1 MYFRDLVTDASQ
13 LPPYERLCES
23 LSTFV
28 AECVRFLV
36 DGFEA
41 AQKAASSSPC
51 YSHSTVLMLARHIIV
66 ALDGVSVLARQ
77 GCAENC
83 SPLLRSAFEADLS
96 LSYILAKDSQRRA
109 IAYQIAHIHRRIKSY
124 RRLDSTDDLGMA
136 LRRELQGDPFLTL
149 LEWPVTDLKA
159 RVANLQ
165 KCFSDPAFI
174 AVEKAWQEARKNRK
188 GKPKKKDPE
197 WFSLFN
203 GPDCLRDLAIRHQM
217 GSFYE
222 SLYRAWSENVHG
234 TGGMD
239 SIGPSEEEGINAV
252 RPIRHPSG
260 LESACGFAAQ
270 FAITATHK
278 LVMAYAPEQATAFQ
292 TRYRTHLGPR
302 YKEVVRGGLI
312 RCPWRGAE

>member
-1 MYFRDLVTDASQ
+1 MYFRDLVTDPSQ
-13 LPPYERLCES
+13 LPPYEKQCES
-23 LSTFV
+23 LSNFV
-28 AECVRFLV
+28 AECVRFMV

-41 AQKAASSSPC
+41 AQKSASSSSC

-96 LSYILAKDSQRRA
+96 LTHILAKDSQRRA
-109 IAYQIAHIHRRIKSY
+109 IAYQVAHIHRRIKSY
-124 RRLDSTDDLGMA
+124 RRLDSTDELGVA
-136 LRRELQGDPFLTL
+136 LRRELQGDPFLNL
-149 LEWPVTDLKA
+149 LQWPATDLGA

-174 AVEKAWQEARKNRK
+174 PVEKAWQEATKTRK
-188 GKPKKKDPE
+188 GERKKKDPE
-197 WFSLFN
+197 WFSLFS
-203 GPDCLRDLAIRHQM
+203 GPASLRDLAILHQM

-222 SLYRAWSENVHG
+222 ALYRVWSENVHG

-239 SIGPSEEEGINAV
+239 SIAPSDEEGMNSV

-270 FAITATHK
+270 FAISATHK
-278 LVMAYAPEQATAFQ
+278 IVMAYAPEQAGRFQ
-292 TRYRTHLGPR
+292 TTYRNNLSTRYRL
-302 YKEVVRGGLI
+302 VARGGLI
-312 RCPWRGAE
+312 KCPWRGGE

>member
-1 MYFRDLVTDASQ
+1 MYFRDLVTDPSQ
-13 LPPYERLCES
+13 LPPYEKQCKS
-23 LSTFV
+23 LSDFV
-28 AECVRFLV
+28 SECVRFLV
-36 DGFEA
+36 AGFEA
-41 AQKAASSSPC
+41 AQKATSGSPC
-51 YSHSTVLMLARHIIV
+51 YSHSTVLMLARHVIV

-83 SPLLRSAFEADLS
+83 SPLLRSAFEADLG
-96 LSYILAKDSQRRA
+96 LSHILAKDSQRRA

-124 RRLDSTDDLGMA
+124 CRLDSTDDLGIA
-136 LRRELQGDPFLTL
+136 LRKELQGDPFLNL
-149 LEWPVTDLKA
+149 LDWPTTDLKA
-159 RVANLQ
+159 RVASLQ

-174 AVEKAWQEARKNRK
+174 PVEKAWQEAKKTRK

-197 WFSLFN
+197 WFSLFS
-203 GPDCLRDLAIRHQM
+203 GPESLRDLAIRHQM

-222 SLYRAWSENVHG
+222 SLYRTWSENVHG

-239 SIGPSEEEGINAV
+239 SIGPSEEEGANAI

-270 FAITATHK
+270 FTITATQK
-278 LVMAYAPEQATAFQ
+278 LVKAYAPEQASAFEAKYR
-292 TRYRTHLGPR
+292 TSLAPRYRT
-302 YKEVVRGGLI
+302 VVKGGLI